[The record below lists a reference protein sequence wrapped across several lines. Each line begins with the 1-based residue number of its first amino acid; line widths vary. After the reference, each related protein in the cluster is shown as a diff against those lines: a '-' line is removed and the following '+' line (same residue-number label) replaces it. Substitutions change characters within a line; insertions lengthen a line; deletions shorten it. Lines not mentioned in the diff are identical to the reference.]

1 MAFFYAL
8 LTLLPTDELTVI
20 DGTTVAIVPIT
31 LLSAIAFVQPVT
43 GFVAITVKLPVATLS
58 IADYDLVTGGVW

>member
-43 GFVAITVKLPVATLS
+43 GFVAITV
-58 IADYDLVTGGVW
+58 